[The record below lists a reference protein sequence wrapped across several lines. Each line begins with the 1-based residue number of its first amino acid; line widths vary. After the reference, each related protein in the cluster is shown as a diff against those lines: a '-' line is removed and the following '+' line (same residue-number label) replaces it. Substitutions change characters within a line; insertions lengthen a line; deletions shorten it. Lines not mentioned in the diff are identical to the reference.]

1 MKIKE
6 MERFNNSY
14 HDSYYAIYCLVGYEA
29 EQLYKQYHSTAIDDI
44 KSYQSKILHK
54 VVHTTFTLFKIITDL
69 HDYNS
74 AGTILRMIADNMTSY
89 HIIYHEEDEEIR
101 ILRHFLFIIDGL
113 NTRLKSL
120 REHNLYYDGKISRKD
135 YDELYSNVVNAI
147 SDSEEGIKLC
157 INQIKNLS
165 LYTNNQICI
174 DNYIKKKNW
183 QFISIDNPRGRYKWE
198 DMYKLFDSNR
208 SMAELFVFLSQFV
221 HGLSVSN
228 LVVDESIDKTFE
240 PYYSF
245 GISLL
250 GTAQQYIENDFGLT
264 RDELLDGFQYSDFFH
279 DFILCLSDD
288 KVEEALKI
296 IDAIET

>member
-6 MERFNNSY
+6 KEIFNNSY

-120 REHNLYYDGKISRKD
+120 KEHNLYYDGKISRKD

-198 DMYKLFDSNR
+198 DMYKQFDSNR

-250 GTAQQYIENDFGLT
+250 GRAQQYIENDFGLT
-264 RDELLDGFQYSDFFH
+264 RDELLDGFQNSDFFR

-288 KVEEALKI
+288 KVKEALKI
-296 IDAIET
+296 IDAIEK